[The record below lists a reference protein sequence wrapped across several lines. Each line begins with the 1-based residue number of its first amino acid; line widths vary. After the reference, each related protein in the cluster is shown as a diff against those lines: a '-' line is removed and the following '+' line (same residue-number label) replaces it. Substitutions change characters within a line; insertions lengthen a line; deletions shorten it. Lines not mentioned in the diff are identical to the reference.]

1 MTPASAMHCRAGEP
15 KSEHWWSLL
24 LPTSVAATR
33 KRPRSRLP
41 PFEGLILHRIAR
53 HNTTDPRRPPELVVQ
68 AALADQPTRAF
79 THWQPANGAG
89 LEIINWLDDHSRYLL
104 AAIAAEGPTAEGATA
119 EHDGRPGHYR
129 LRYDRTDNHRKIA
142 SDAPTRMLHLGVGK
156 QRTTP
161 PSPPSPTRPATT
173 DDSTHLSHMTRLIT
187 LWSLRTSTRTSCLA
201 RRRSLSGA
209 IELVRGCALPTAP
222 SRGQVQ
228 HRLAPARIEELIA
241 AYRPGATA
249 AALPVQFQIHRTAV
263 AALPQRQQQAQRAR
277 RERRGI

>member
-119 EHDGRPGHYR
+119 EHDGRPGTTACATTEPTTTAK
-129 LRYDRTDNHRKIA
+129 LL
-142 SDAPTRMLHLGVGK
+142 PTR
-156 QRTTP
+156 
-161 PSPPSPTRPATT
+161 RPAC
-173 DDSTHLSHMTRLIT
+173 STSASASNAQRLPPRHRRPDQRQPMTRLIC
-187 LWSLRTSTRTSCLA
+187 RT
-201 RRRSLSGA
+201 
-209 IELVRGCALPTAP
+209 
-222 SRGQVQ
+222 
-228 HRLAPARIEELIA
+228 
-241 AYRPGATA
+241 
-249 AALPVQFQIHRTAV
+249 
-263 AALPQRQQQAQRAR
+263 
-277 RERRGI
+277 